1 MHKKPRTSATD
12 EDDDRTTAL
21 LLRPS
26 PLWQLITDHPMLF
39 SANILPKL
47 DASSVKLFYETSRE
61 TRRMLQS
68 ADNRNAY
75 ESVVLLLNNNNDKE
89 GHQQHHNQN
98 KRTCGIKSLCSSKET
113 LKWCFERYLWGHRN
127 GAFKHDPREGS
138 GRFCRIVAS
147 TNKLELLKY
156 AREEAGCEWDERVL
170 IEAGQH
176 ANYEMLKYCIENQ
189 CPLESESTYL
199 GVLRSGYRA
208 KGGDSIAC
216 LRYLRETVRAPWYD
230 FVLIDAIE
238 AFQGF
243 NIPRDNTEE
252 ENEIVFEALKYVLD
266 NGCRIHPEEA
276 TSYAVDMVNQGEV
289 QFKAFKYL
297 VEEAKVI
304 PLNSFTLM
312 RIDFFTRLWAL
323 ELSLRNV
330 VVGEEPLLTE
340 EQYARNCRVGEY
352 LREKGCPQPTS
363 LDDEFL
369 CFREIMASYKDEFVD
384 EHAENVFWNEFAQFY
399 GFDPIGSL
407 N

>member
-1 MHKKPRTSATD
+1 MRKRPRTFSET
-12 EDDDRTTAL
+12 DDDDVT

-26 PLWQLITDHPMLF
+26 PLWRLITDHPMLF

-47 DASSVKLFYETSRE
+47 DKPSVKLFYETTRA
-61 TRRMLQS
+61 TRRTLQS
-68 ADNRNAY
+68 ADNRNVY
-75 ESVVLLLNNNNDKE
+75 ESVVLLNNAT
-89 GHQQHHNQN
+89 N

-113 LKWCFERYLWGHRN
+113 LKWCFERYLWGHRK

-176 ANYEMLKYCIENQ
+176 ANYEMLKYCIENG

-208 KGGDSIAC
+208 KGGDPIAC

-399 GFDPIGSL
+399 GFDSIGSL
-407 N
+407 NLIKNI